1 MIVNNLMLKLKNR
14 DDETI
19 RKVKEELLSMM
30 GNVDVLRGVEVQR
43 NIREGEVNY
52 DLLVTT
58 EFESMED
65 FDTYIIHPFHIE
77 VSENIGSYIQ
87 EIAAVCFKSSK

>member
-19 RKVKEELLSMM
+19 RKVKEELLSMR
-30 GNVDVLRGVEVQR
+30 GNVDVLKGIKVEQNV
-43 NIREGEVNY
+43 REGEVNY

-65 FDTYIIHPFHIE
+65 FDAYTVHPFHVK

-87 EIAAVCFKSSK
+87 EIAAVCFKTS